1 MTGTFMDG
9 MLNRMKISFLLLS
22 CMFFM
27 SCPISAAVIDSSNN
41 ETAIYPELPQ
51 RAASSIGFVP
61 EGWKLEKELR
71 DDLNGDGIMDLVVL
85 LRKLQ
90 EPDLLKKTATAE
102 FDSFDTKPRILAAA
116 LGSPAESGFTLVM
129 QNHTLIPLHD
139 SPVMSDPFSKL
150 TLKRGVMKITLESWA
165 SMGSWYSS
173 NITFTFRYR
182 DNCFKLIGYDRYE
195 LHRGSGRE
203 VETSINF
210 QTGRKNVSSG
220 LADKKHRI
228 KSSRF
233 QRSPLSCIEKVGEG
247 FAFEAP

>member
-1 MTGTFMDG
+1 MYRQIRNIFKY
-9 MLNRMKISFLLLS
+9 MKIALLLLF
-22 CMFFM
+22 CTFFM
-27 SCPISAAVIDSSNN
+27 PERISAAAVESSSDQ
-41 ETAIYPELPQ
+41 AAVYPQLK
-51 RAASSIGFVP
+51 AKASSPIGFVP
-61 EGWKLEKELR
+61 EGWKLEKEYR

-85 LRKLQ
+85 LRKQ
-90 EPDLLKKTATAE
+90 RKPDLPKSSDTSE

-116 LGSPAESGFTLVM
+116 FGSSAEHGFTLVM
-129 QNHTLIPLHD
+129 QNHTLIPLHE
-139 SPVMSDPFSKL
+139 SPVMSDPFSEL

-182 DNCFKLIGYDRYE
+182 ENCFKLIGYDRYE